1 MELLLCCCVVSF
13 AQVVTGCC
21 VSAVIRL
28 WSHCV
33 VIGMRSLIAS
43 LCVCPVFASFVL
55 HAHAYICVCVCM
67 CLLFVF
73 QYVACFCCTGLAFPP
88 IILDSRALLEVCL
101 TVWAVWHRAVP
112 QRERAYI
119 MAWYNYGMA
128 RYIWHCMRAQMWRS
142 IHILSRTDQ
151 DHDSSPSRGCTH
163 GRAHSR
169 ARQAL
174 ATATAHPAPSPGVT
188 ACAHAHVIVVPILSR
203 TAVSRA
209 GTDQCTRTW
218 LTCAR

>member
-1 MELLLCCCVVSF
+1 MSLVSDLHRRQRSFFLPPCCLCCLVS
-13 AQVVTGCC
+13 QST
-21 VSAVIRL
+21 
-28 WSHCV
+28 
-33 VIGMRSLIAS
+33 
-43 LCVCPVFASFVL
+43 
-55 HAHAYICVCVCM
+55 YICVCVC
-67 CLLFVF
+67 LPFVF

-163 GRAHSR
+163 GRAHYR

-174 ATATAHPAPSPGVT
+174 ATATAQPAPSPGVT

-218 LTCAR
+218 LTCAQANLLTRTCTKRSSCAQEA